1 MIQEINDKGEC
12 FASKK
17 NNFVKKDVS
26 AVYLKHLNCIIIVA
40 YLFIKTHHEIK
51 IIFPWFSSSFL
62 RDRDQSG
69 GDIFVF
75 PSKPLFGNVA
85 HIVRFALSPFFW

>member
-26 AVYLKHLNCIIIVA
+26 AVYLKHLNCIITANLNLID
-40 YLFIKTHHEIK
+40 
-51 IIFPWFSSSFL
+51 PRFSSSF
-62 RDRDQSG
+62 RKDREQCG
-69 GDIFVF
+69 GG
-75 PSKPLFGNVA
+75 S
-85 HIVRFALSPFFW
+85 